1 MPSKNGFGNSRTPL
15 TRKAQYGV
23 DQKNPILRV
32 DGKKKIDEKKI
43 DLTKKSDAELKKIFD
58 RQKSSTSDSSNAV
71 INQIYANY
79 KAGGNNPNNKEEK

>member
-1 MPSKNGFGNSRTPL
+1 MPSKHGFGNSRTPAL
-15 TRKAQYGV
+15 KKVSYGSAMHY
-23 DQKNPILRV
+23 KNPILKV
-32 DGKKKIDEKKI
+32 DGKKKI

-79 KAGGNNPNNKEEK
+79 KAGGNNPNNPKKEDE

>member
-32 DGKKKIDEKKI
+32 DGEKKI
-43 DLTKKSDAELKKIFD
+43 DLTKMSDAELKKIFD
-58 RQKSSTSDSSNAV
+58 RQRSSTSDSSNAV
-71 INQIYANY
+71 INQIYENW
-79 KAGGNNPNNKEEK
+79 KTGGENSNNSEEKE